1 MRNYPYTVDNGQ
13 GETLTFVSVKHES
26 DGDRIYVDGV
36 AQPGAGPPMHV
47 HYRQEEAVRVVSG
60 RIGYQLLG
68 EAPKFAEAGDVVVW
82 PAGTAHKWWNAGST
96 ELRMSGWCNPPGNV
110 EFFLATLF
118 ESVKRNGGR
127 PGLFDA
133 AFLMRRYRSE
143 FGMLEIPAFVRNIVL
158 PIVFVIGQSIGKYKR
173 YSDAPAPLP

>member
-110 EFFLATLF
+110 EF
-118 ESVKRNGGR
+118 
-127 PGLFDA
+127 
-133 AFLMRRYRSE
+133 
-143 FGMLEIPAFVRNIVL
+143 
-158 PIVFVIGQSIGKYKR
+158 
-173 YSDAPAPLP
+173 